1 MLLPKQNA
9 VSQIQSNHSGVCA
22 LPGSGKTYVNTEL
35 CLNLLNNNPSN
46 SILNI
51 TFTRTAAA
59 EMKKRLSQK
68 LTQDQMRQVKVST
81 IDSAM
86 VAMANAYFKHTQ
98 SRYKL
103 LIGGSYYFVVLRIVN
118 EINEFTVEEVMEIL
132 DYYLSFPKLIQFE
145 NEKHQAVFDLYR
157 KIISNTHP
165 QSFDLKTL
173 AKLLIS
179 KMEAGEIRPY
189 AYDHIIIDEYQDTG
203 QLQYQWLKHHGSLGN
218 SILIGIGDD
227 DQSLYRFAGSL
238 GYDNFLNLKNDF
250 NADEYTLDTC
260 FRCAPKILKYAESI
274 ITKNNH
280 RVPKEFNAFDASK
293 PGVINIY
300 EHDGIV
306 ESVTTKLAHGAKNT
320 AILCR
325 TNQQANDIEVALG
338 NEGIAYQRLNAKG
351 GLLSDYNVLAY
362 AKLLISVILD
372 KDVTNLIDVF
382 AWQGES
388 EKNLVFLERYFSQ
401 RKIIKPSQLDI
412 SELNKQGL
420 STSTNTILNN
430 MQTWRRYADDENVF
444 KTQKAIITAIE
455 YRMTKFASKRVRSF
469 SDFITKRLSGSTFK
483 KRVEALDKIH
493 QQIKNDTAEINREV
507 ITIATMHASKGL
519 EWDSVWIVDVS
530 HENIPLT
537 EKESI
542 IQAKNDAVAHLEDER
557 RLYYVAVTRAERE
570 LNLTFEKEVSQ
581 FISDSDLSLV
591 NFYDVNGAKVPIP

>member
-1 MLLPKQNA
+1 MLLPKQKA
-9 VSQIQSNHSGVCA
+9 VSQIKSNHSGVCA

-35 CLNLLNNNPSN
+35 CLNLLNDNVNC

-59 EMKKRLSQK
+59 EMNKRLSQK
-68 LTQDQMRQVKVST
+68 LTESQMKRVKVST

-86 VAMANAYFKHTQ
+86 VAMAKAYFKYIQ
-98 SRYKL
+98 APYKL
-103 LIGGSYYFVVLRIVN
+103 LIGGSYFFVVLRIVN
-118 EINEFTVEEVMEIL
+118 EINDFTVEEVMEIL

-145 NEKHQAVFDLYR
+145 NESHKAVLDLYR

-165 QSFDLKTL
+165 QSFDLKSL

-179 KMEAGEIRPY
+179 KMEEGQIRPY
-189 AYDHIIIDEYQDTG
+189 AYDYIIIDEYQDTG
-203 QLQYQWLKHHGSLGN
+203 QLQYQWLKLHGVIGTSK
-218 SILIGIGDD
+218 IIGIGDD
-227 DQSLYRFAGSL
+227 DQSLYRFTGSL
-238 GYDNFLNLKNDF
+238 GYDNFLNLKKDF

-274 ITKNNH
+274 ITKNKH
-280 RVPKEFNAFDASK
+280 RVHKEFNAFDAAK
-293 PGVINIY
+293 AGVINIY
-300 EHDGIV
+300 EQNDII
-306 ESVTTKLAHGAKNT
+306 ESVTAKLASGAKNT

-325 TNQQANDIEVALG
+325 TNQQANDIEVAFG

-401 RKIIKPSQLDI
+401 RKLFKPSQLDI

-430 MQTWRRYADDENVF
+430 MQTWRKNADDENVF

-455 YRMTKFASKRVRSF
+455 YKMTKFASKRVRSF
-469 SDFITKRLSGSTFK
+469 SDFVTKRLSGRTFK
-483 KRVEALDKIH
+483 NRVEALDKIH

-519 EWDSVWIVDVS
+519 EWDSVWIIDVT
-530 HENIPLT
+530 HENIPLI

-542 IQAKNDAVAHLEDER
+542 IHAKNDSMAHLEDER

-570 LNLTFEKEVSQ
+570 LNLTFESEVSQ
-581 FISDSDLSLV
+581 FITDSDLSLV
-591 NFYDVNGAKVPIP
+591 QFYDINGTRVPIP